1 MKPKII
7 KTPHYKAIKKARAKA
22 QAKKDIRLL
31 KTVGAGIVCISSV
44 VAFVGLM
51 YISYPKD
58 AQAIHGSALPNVQ
71 ANIWDD
77 TIPEPSGDGYEFYP
91 PEYELASA
99 EIKNPPKPKRKPE
112 WIQENAIFQAQ
123 LEEALR

>member
-7 KTPHYKAIKKARAKA
+7 KTQHYKAVKKARAKA

-31 KTVGAGIVCISSV
+31 KNVASGIVCISSV

-58 AQAIHGSALPNVQ
+58 AQAIHGSSLPIVQ

-77 TIPEPSGDGYEFYP
+77 TIPEASDDSYEFYP
-91 PEYELASA
+91 PKYEVASA
-99 EIKNPPKPKRKPE
+99 EIKNPPIPQRKPE
-112 WIQENAIFQAQ
+112 WIVENAIFQAQ
-123 LEEALR
+123 LEESL